1 MRLTHALQILCIY
14 ITFVSLIQVILYRTY
29 TTASD
34 VWSYGILLY
43 EMWSLGHKPYK
54 DYEATNVRFKVQC
67 MSIYIDVHV

>member
-1 MRLTHALQILCIY
+1 MCRILC
-14 ITFVSLIQVILYRTY
+14 TFLSLIQVILYRTY

-54 DYEATNVRFKVQC
+54 DYEATDVRFKVLF
-67 MSIYIDVHV
+67 MSIYMHVHV